1 MRRLVSSASIISL
14 LISIPFICWCQG
26 RPLPL
31 PSDSSLT
38 FPLFPAAG
46 GGLETDTYQ
55 HVSSALH
62 VIRTLTTAQ
71 TPSNPE
77 SSRAGF
83 FYEIQIQDRSIHKAK
98 IHACFVDHVR
108 VTNLKREERSF
119 NIFYQMLAG
128 KISCL
133 MRFTELLLSL
143 SKIKGNIHQSC
154 RAKGV

>member
-1 MRRLVSSASIISL
+1 MQPNLNSSFLSHS
-14 LISIPFICWCQG
+14 
-26 RPLPL
+26 
-31 PSDSSLT
+31 T
-38 FPLFPAAG
+38 G
-46 GGLETDTYQ
+46 GGLETDSYQ

-83 FYEIQIQDRSIHKAK
+83 FYEIQIQDRAILKAK

-119 NIFYQMLAG
+119 NIFYQLLAG
-128 KISCL
+128 ERNIASERKTGPSY
-133 MRFTELLLSL
+133 MSRFPVDVDAET
-143 SKIKGNIHQSC
+143 
-154 RAKGV
+154 